1 MICRVMALPQV
12 RDAFNFTQAE
22 FEALWDS
29 VGDHLL
35 IEVYN
40 NSSRPQG
47 NAVVKVTQKYRADRD
62 GAFFL
67 CQYLG
72 CSDSYYAYWVANDME
87 RDPYHHL
94 CRHSI
99 RTCRGKVGRDQ
110 IVHVLRWNS
119 ISQKEA
125 TLILKS
131 WGVPERAP
139 LKRKP
144 RPVEE
149 HPKTAS
155 KSKPGPPLRHPSRSP
170 GRSPRRSSGADRVED
185 SKGEPGRKRKP
196 EAKKEKE
203 PSSDYEHT
211 YESEEE
217 EVVPKDKSKKASG
230 KVHPSVE
237 AEGAGR
243 RQHRRQHHHGSGASK
258 RKSALA
264 AKSEKAM
271 RKGASALDA
280 VIDED
285 DAMLDPDSEVV
296 RKAEERLPALRE
308 DLKSRRD
315 AKSSRSTPGEILAAR
330 ASSVKVEKKR
340 KSRDKEES
348 LVRLLKSAGSR
359 KRSRSESSD
368 EPSDSSGEISKL
380 TGGKS
385 DFAKKQ
391 RRLKELSARRP
402 GVLMSRGFALMHEQ
416 LGAIFDGE
424 GRREEEAS
432 ILSPVATRYLL
443 SVVVPH
449 MGEDLI
455 GSEKMREL
463 RTAAHCLDLLVQGK
477 AAQAGDLMTQRLK
490 ALLMTLRD
498 KSDLASRYLELI
510 AFETFPGATTSTE
523 ADYARNLAVKA
534 AKSEELLKR
543 AVV

>member
-1 MICRVMALPQV
+1 MALPHV
-12 RDAFNFTQAE
+12 RDVFNFTQGE

-35 IEVYN
+35 IEVYD

-47 NAVVKVTQKYRADRD
+47 TAVVKVTQKYRADRD

-72 CSDSYYAYWVANDME
+72 CSDAYYAYWVANDME
-87 RDPYHHL
+87 ADPFHHL

-110 IVHVLRWNS
+110 IVHVLRWNP

-139 LKRKP
+139 LRRRP
-144 RPVEE
+144 RPIED
-149 HPKTAS
+149 HPPKTSS
-155 KSKPGPPLRHPSRSP
+155 KSKPVPPAHLSE
-170 GRSPRRSSGADRVED
+170 RSPRRSPSADRRGKVKGD
-185 SKGEPGRKRKP
+185 SGRRKKP
-196 EAKKEKE
+196 ETKKEKE
-203 PSSDYEHT
+203 PSSEYEYT
-211 YESEEE
+211 YVTEESAEEE
-217 EVVPKDKSKKASG
+217 IEPKDKKGKAAA
-230 KVHPSVE
+230 KDPPSVA
-237 AEGAGR
+237 AEGT
-243 RQHRRQHHHGSGASK
+243 HRRHRHRGAGHSK

-264 AKSEKAM
+264 GAKPVKTK
-271 RKGASALDA
+271 RKETSALDA

-285 DAMLDPDSEVV
+285 DAMLDPDSEAVK
-296 RKAEERLPALRE
+296 KAEARLSSLRD

-315 AKSSRSTPGEILAAR
+315 VLPGGSTPGEILAAR

-348 LVRLLKSAGSR
+348 LVKLLKSAGSR

-368 EPSDSSGEISKL
+368 PSDSSGDESKL

-416 LGAIFDGE
+416 LGTIFDGG

-432 ILSPVATRYLL
+432 ILTPVATRYLL

-449 MGEDLI
+449 IGEDAI

-523 ADYARNLAVKA
+523 TDFARNLAVKA
-534 AKSEELLKR
+534 AKSEELLKKA
-543 AVV
+543 AV